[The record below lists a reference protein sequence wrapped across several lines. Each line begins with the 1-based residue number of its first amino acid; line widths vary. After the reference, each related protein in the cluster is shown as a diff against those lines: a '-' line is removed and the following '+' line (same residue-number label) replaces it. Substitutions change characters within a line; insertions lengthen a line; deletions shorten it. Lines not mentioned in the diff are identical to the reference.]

1 MLTNHLFPPQPFQI
15 HVTLFSK
22 FFSHFPHG
30 TCFLSAPNQC
40 SPLDELYHQ
49 LCIPDPRNATL
60 QHTPNMGQE
69 RSILRNFTFSV
80 VLLQETSARTSISS
94 VLPFCRAWICIKQ
107 TTCAWHCSFARLL
120 NTHFKFTFL
129 HLLICLN
136 SVGQTDWQHEH
147 GLHSAPAPHTNC
159 SMSVQGVCWVT
170 LFICGSNGITTS
182 LLINIHMLSDNTADL
197 PIAKSKDTFPIQS
210 PEDSRHSASCFGKGS
225 LLHPSSMAGLIYS
238 QLKAFTAPRTILE

>member
-1 MLTNHLFPPQPFQI
+1 MNSTTSFAFQ
-15 HVTLFSK
+15 TQGMRLFSTHLTWVK
-22 FFSHFPHG
+22 SAAYLGISPSLLLYSRRHQHAPPLAVCSHFAELDFASSKSLAPG
-30 TCFLSAPNQC
+30 TVHSQ
-40 SPLDELYHQ
+40 
-49 LCIPDPRNATL
+49 
-60 QHTPNMGQE
+60 
-69 RSILRNFTFSV
+69 
-80 VLLQETSARTSISS
+80 
-94 VLPFCRAWICIKQ
+94 
-107 TTCAWHCSFARLL
+107 LL

-159 SMSVQGVCWVT
+159 SMSVQGVCWIT